1 MIFEEEEKMNKT
13 EKVLVKILENNEE
26 LEEFLKRKTMDG
38 MYEFVLNKD
47 SSISEEEFD
56 ESVAKLLEDY
66 SLLGVKKV
74 NENTLVNVSGGAAEL
89 GRKVTS
95 AGLAA
100 LMLLPAFPPSVG
112 AVNSG
117 ELQAI
122 GGRLRKFASDSK
134 EFISDKWKNTKE
146 CIKNHPIISATIAT
160 ATTLAMITIVVV
172 ASRRNNPNSS
182 SESQSSNDK
191 SKVEFGVRSPSQS
204 ESKSKAQSPQPVDL
218 KTLVNWGGYRDNLG
232 RKGSKC
238 GLLFGGRNIINWN
251 RGKAFNQAEMI
262 SAVTEV
268 GGNATKEGIGI
279 AVGRVLNKVARR
291 GGYGCELTKSEE
303 GIYRFLLGVA
313 ANGYTQN
320 TVPVFA
326 NLAASLTAWSREKLA
341 MVGSDFNL
349 VRDTEGYRLFPP
361 HKFYINYD
369 ENNENLVKLKPL
381 FYNMD

>member
-13 EKVLVKILENNEE
+13 EKVLVKILENNEG

-74 NENTLVNVSGGAAEL
+74 NENTLVNVSGGAVEL

-146 CIKNHPIISATIAT
+146 SIKNHPIISATIAT
-160 ATTLAMITIVVV
+160 ATTLAMITIVVI
-172 ASRRNNPNSS
+172 ASRHSKPDGSSTLNSS
-182 SESQSSNDK
+182 NNRPKRRFRKPPPQLKSEPRFIHPRNIRLLENWANYSDNRS
-191 SKVEFGVRSPSQS
+191 VR
-204 ESKSKAQSPQPVDL
+204 V
-218 KTLVNWGGYRDNLG
+218 
-232 RKGSKC
+232 GSKC
-238 GLLFGGRNIINWN
+238 GSLLRNFIKSGNFSGSFDEAKAEDAVLKLGGSKDME
-251 RGKAFNQAEMI
+251 GVKKAVE
-262 SAVTEV
+262 
-268 GGNATKEGIGI
+268 
-279 AVGRVLNKVARR
+279 RVLNGVAGKGGFRR
-291 GGYGCELTKSEE
+291 ELGHEE
-303 GIYRFLLGVA
+303 KMIYRFLTKCAVY
-313 ANGYTQN
+313 GYSGDGA
-320 TVPVFA
+320 PIFS
-326 NLAASLTAWSREKLA
+326 SLSTALNSWSKDKVE
-341 MVGSDFNL
+341 DNIP
-349 VRDTEGYRLFPP
+349 RDTDDLRLFPP
-361 HKFYINYD
+361 HESCMEYKND
-369 ENNENLVKLKPL
+369 ENDEKLAECRSL
-381 FYNMD
+381 FFNC

>member
-1 MIFEEEEKMNKT
+1 MNKT

-100 LMLLPAFPPSVG
+100 LMLLPVFPPSVG

-122 GGRLRKFASDSK
+122 GGHLRKFASDSK

-172 ASRRNNPNSS
+172 ASRRSNPNSS
-182 SESQSSNDK
+182 SESQSSDDK

-218 KTLVNWGGYRDNLG
+218 KTLVNWGGYRDNLVG
-232 RKGSKC
+232 RSRKGSKC
-238 GLLFGGRNIINWN
+238 GLLFGGAFGGRRIINWN
-251 RGKAFNQAEMI
+251 RGKAFNQAKMI

-268 GGNATKEGIGI
+268 GGDATKEGIGI
-279 AVGRVLNKVARR
+279 AVERVLNKVARR

-303 GIYRFLLGVA
+303 GIYRFLLEVA
-313 ANGYTQN
+313 ANGYYTRN
-320 TVPVFA
+320 TIPVFT
-326 NLAASLTAWSREKLA
+326 NLAASLTTWSREKLS
-341 MVGSDFNL
+341 MVGPDFNL

-369 ENNENLVKLKPL
+369 ENLVELKPL

>member
-13 EKVLVKILENNEE
+13 EKVLVKILENDEE
-26 LEEFLKRKTMDG
+26 LKEFLKRKTMDG
-38 MYEFVLNKD
+38 MYEFVLSKD

-172 ASRRNNPNSS
+172 ASRHSNPNGSS
-182 SESQSSNDK
+182 TLQLSNNRPKRRFGNPLVQSKGEPQFIRPRNITTLENWANYSNN
-191 SKVEFGVRSPSQS
+191 RSIR
-204 ESKSKAQSPQPVDL
+204 V
-218 KTLVNWGGYRDNLG
+218 
-232 RKGSKC
+232 GSKC
-238 GLLFGGRNIINWN
+238 GSLLREFNKPGNSDGSFDKVKAEDAVLKLGGSKDMEGVR
-251 RGKAFNQAEMI
+251 KA
-262 SAVTEV
+262 VRT
-268 GGNATKEGIGI
+268 
-279 AVGRVLNKVARR
+279 VLNKVAGE
-291 GGYGCELTKSEE
+291 GGFRCKLGHEE
-303 GIYRFLLGVA
+303 EMIYRFLVKCAMYGYSGDGAPIFSKLSTA
-313 ANGYTQN
+313 SNG
-320 TVPVFA
+320 
-326 NLAASLTAWSREKLA
+326 WSKDK
-341 MVGSDFNL
+341 VGDNIP
-349 VRDTEGYRLFPP
+349 RDTGGLRLFPP
-361 HKFYINYD
+361 HESCIKEYKND
-369 ENNENLVKLKPL
+369 ENDEKLAEYRSL